1 MDNDKD
7 NFDGNWDDDK
17 KLELFGSKVDV
28 ITSEFEN
35 IPAKTLDNLSKIT
48 KVYPSSFCFSIAQH
62 RNKEKEMATKSGFLV
77 PKWYRIKSFTDLI
90 KYSKILNHNDE
101 VISFKCELQENL
113 QKAMKEFVEEHPN
126 WDQYRILQA
135 AIAGFLMQKGF
146 QNRDLTRLYIGNMF
160 SMNFNN

>member
-1 MDNDKD
+1 M
-7 NFDGNWDDDK
+7 FVDDLVI
-17 KLELFGSKVDV
+17 LEKTTFCSNKFQQVFLNMQELNYDENSKV
-28 ITSEFEN
+28 
-35 IPAKTLDNLSKIT
+35 
-48 KVYPSSFCFSIAQH
+48 
-62 RNKEKEMATKSGFLV
+62 
-77 PKWYRIKSFTDLI
+77 
-90 KYSKILNHNDE
+90 LNHQDE

-160 SMNFNN
+160 SMNFKD